1 MFETLWQTLVSTL
14 GDLLPILA
22 ILLFFQLAVLRKPLK
37 KKQSI
42 ALGSLYVLL
51 GLSFFLVGLEKAI
64 FPLGELMAQQL
75 TTAEFMGLKDL
86 NHLQW
91 HDFMWVYAFA
101 LSIGFSTAMAEP
113 SLIAVSR
120 KAEQISG
127 GTVSALGLRVA
138 AALGVAIGVTIG
150 CYRIVSGSPLWMYI
164 VAIYLLVM
172 IQTFM
177 SPKQM
182 IPLAYD
188 SGGVTTSTVTVPL
201 LAALGIGLASSIPGR
216 SPLLDGFGLIAFAC
230 ACPIIGVLTYA
241 QLSHFFAKR
250 RGS

>member
-1 MFETLWQTLVSTL
+1 MMMTLWDTTVSTL

-22 ILLFFQLAVLRKPLK
+22 ILLFFQQAVLRKPLK
-37 KKQSI
+37 NKKNV
-42 ALGSLYVLL
+42 ALGSFYVLL
-51 GLSFFLVGLEKAI
+51 GLSFFLVGLDKAI
-64 FPLGELMAQQL
+64 FPLGELMAKQL
-75 TTAEFMGLKDL
+75 TTPEFLGLSDL
-86 NHLQW
+86 NHVQW
-91 HDFMWVYAFA
+91 HDFMWVYVFA

-127 GTVSALGLRVA
+127 GTISALGLRVA
-138 AALGVAIGVTIG
+138 AALGVSIGVTVG
-150 CYRIVSGSPLWMYI
+150 CYRIVTGSPLWIYI
-164 VAIYLLVM
+164 VVIYVLVI

-177 SPKQM
+177 SPKQI

-216 SPLLDGFGLIAFAC
+216 SPIMDGFGLIAFAC
-230 ACPIIGVLTYA
+230 ACPIIGVLSYA
-241 QLSHFFAKR
+241 QLSQFIAKR
-250 RGS
+250 RS

>member
-1 MFETLWQTLVSTL
+1 MIETLLQTTLSTL

-22 ILLFFQLAVLRKPLK
+22 ILLFFQMAVLRKPLQQK
-37 KKQSI
+37 KKI
-42 ALGSLYVLL
+42 AWGSLYVLL

-64 FPLGELMAQQL
+64 FPLGEHMAKQL
-75 TTAEFMGLKDL
+75 TSADFLGVTDMA
-86 NHLQW
+86 NNQW
-91 HDFMWVYAFA
+91 HDFIWVYLFA

-127 GTVSALGLRVA
+127 GTVSAVGLRVA
-138 AALGVAIGVTIG
+138 AALGVAIGVSIG
-150 CYRIVSGSPLWMYI
+150 CYRIVSGAPLWVYI
-164 VAIYLLVM
+164 VVVYGVIIV
-172 IQTFM
+172 QTFM

-241 QLSHFFAKR
+241 QLSHFFAKKR
-250 RGS
+250 NS